1 MRTKGVSDNSN
12 RGHQIRSELIE
23 VYCSQESQL
32 TESLLKMNC
41 DAERFGLKQGDLSTA
56 SGRRCLYDRLL
67 LKQPRH
73 IWMSPRC
80 KAWCR
85 WNQFNTTKTPELANR
100 IMKDRLEDI
109 VHLLLC
115 DALFQFQQ
123 WRHPE
128 CHAHLEQPDGS
139 HMVYQPEL
147 QDVVEQTL
155 RAKCDMCVAGQL
167 RNPIT
172 GELLRKSTQV
182 LTTSRLMYDMLEF
195 LRCSRDQQTWFD

>member
-1 MRTKGVSDNSN
+1 
-12 RGHQIRSELIE
+12 
-23 VYCSQESQL
+23 
-32 TESLLKMNC
+32 MNC

-85 WNQFNTTKTPELANR
+85 WNQFNMTKTPELANR

-115 DALFQFQQ
+115 DAFFQFQQ

-139 HMVYQPEL
+139 HMPKGSGIEKNQYFPMFKYQSFWVSISCFQGL
-147 QDVVEQTL
+147 FNIDL
-155 RAKCDMCVAGQL
+155 K
-167 RNPIT
+167 
-172 GELLRKSTQV
+172 
-182 LTTSRLMYDMLEF
+182 Y
-195 LRCSRDQQTWFD
+195 